1 MQKEKHT
8 GLKLMVIS
16 LGALLMGG
24 LLLLFYGV
32 ATKVSSA
39 RKHSACDEKRVI
51 TANLGD
57 KILEA
62 RTENNIF
69 RLTTISA
76 DGKKIH
82 TIAYDTCTGESKS
95 ELTLEQPANKPN

>member
-1 MQKEKHT
+1 
-8 GLKLMVIS
+8 MVIS

-24 LLLLFYGV
+24 LVLLFYGV

-39 RKHSACDEKRVI
+39 RKHSVCNEKRVVL
-51 TANLGD
+51 TNLGD

-62 RTENNIF
+62 RSENNIF
-69 RLTTISA
+69 RLTTISK

-82 TIAYDTCTGESKS
+82 TIAYDTCTGESKN
-95 ELTLEQPANKPN
+95 ELTIENQQ